1 MPKIIQQT
9 NPLLPEIL
17 TLHGKW
23 RAHKPALITIE
34 ETLSWSQFTQRMNQV
49 ANGLVAMGL
58 EKGDRVV
65 ILMSNSAA
73 MAECLMGAMMGG
85 IVSAPLN
92 TSVTDNAIQSMIID
106 SGAKAIICSD
116 DQAER
121 IEAMLGCL
129 PKSITLNRICAG
141 AKRNGWASYR
151 DWRNSQSIAK
161 SSVKI
166 EEDDYLNIIYSSG
179 TTGQPKGIVHTHQGR
194 RDWAYDLAIALRYDS
209 SSRFLATIGLYS
221 NITWVGML
229 CTLLTGGTLLIADK
243 FDATALWGQIERDR
257 ITHLS
262 MVPVMYERMMAVAHN
277 ESYNTK
283 SMRGMMSAGSPLRAP
298 VKAALFE
305 RFNCGIIELY
315 GLTEGVITTLDPE
328 DAITR
333 LSSVGLPLI
342 GTDIKIL
349 DENDNECLP
358 GTSGEI
364 VSAGRIV
371 MPEYFGREDATR
383 DSLWIDD
390 NGTHW
395 LRTGDIGYLDEEGYL
410 YIVDRKKDMI
420 LSGGQ
425 NIYPQDIEAVIAQHP
440 NVQDVAVIGVTSA
453 KWGETPLAL
462 VTLRNGK
469 GNNVDIQEWANKKL
483 GKQQR
488 ITGLELIKDIPRN
501 PNGKILKRDLRK
513 KYKDRVF
520 D

>member
-23 RAHKPALITIE
+23 RANKPALVTKE
-34 ETLSWSQFTQRMNQV
+34 ETQSWRTLTQRMNQV
-49 ANGLVAMGL
+49 ANGLFAMGL

-73 MAECLMGAMMGG
+73 MAESLLGAMMGG
-85 IVSAPLN
+85 FVSAPLN
-92 TSVTDNAIQSMIID
+92 TSVTDEAILSMIID
-106 SGAKAIICSD
+106 SGATAIICSD

-121 IEAMLGCL
+121 IEGMLDLL
-129 PKSITLNRICAG
+129 PESLARNRVCAG
-141 AKRNGWASYR
+141 GIKDGWKSYM
-151 DWRNSQSIAK
+151 DWRGTQSIDRP
-161 SSVKI
+161 SVKI
-166 EEDDYLNIIYSSG
+166 NPNDYLNIIYSSG

-209 SSRFLATIGLYS
+209 SSRFLVTIGLYS

-229 CTLLTGGTLLIADK
+229 CTLLTGGTLLIAEK
-243 FDATALWGQIERDR
+243 FDANALWVQIEWDR

-262 MVPVMYERMMAVAHN
+262 MVPIMYERMMAVADN
-277 ESYNTK
+277 DEFDTTA
-283 SMRGMMSAGSPLRAP
+283 MRGMMSAGSPLREP
-298 VKAALFE
+298 VKAALFD
-305 RFNCGIIELY
+305 RFECGIIELY

-328 DAITR
+328 DAEQR
-333 LSSVGLPLI
+333 LSSVGLPLL

-349 DENDNECLP
+349 DENDKECP
-358 GTSGEI
+358 PNISGEI
-364 VSAGRIV
+364 VSCGRIV
-371 MPEYFGREDATR
+371 MPEYFGRETATQDA
-383 DSLWIDD
+383 LWIDTA
-390 NGTHW
+390 GTHW
-395 LRTGDIGYLDEEGYL
+395 LRTGDIGYLDSEGYL

-425 NIYPQDIEAVIAQHP
+425 NIYPQDIEAVIARHP
-440 NVQDVAVIGVTSA
+440 NVQDVAVIGVNSK

-462 VTLRNGK
+462 VTLKNGN
-469 GNNVDIQEWANKKL
+469 GDSSDILTWTNQKL

-488 ITGLELIKDIPRN
+488 IAGLDLIDEIPRN
-501 PNGKILKRDLRK
+501 PNGKILKRELRK
-513 KYKDRVF
+513 TYKDRVF